1 MAYNPL
7 RNSYNKRS
15 PRLNKEDYAAK
26 KKAEKDEMFE
36 DVEASLSDIKADDG
50 VFMYYLDTQARFDRY
65 SAINALLISRQFEGA
80 TQLKEFNEWVEMGV
94 KVKKGEK
101 AISILEPVPYT
112 DSNGVEK
119 VGYNVKKLFDISQT
133 SAEPSP
139 APPLAN
145 DTKAFVVAIVNSS
158 PIKKVKVEQL
168 PNNINDSTAY
178 FDDKQNVLYIKK
190 NEAPTRLFQDVA
202 RELALS
208 EIAYHSDTYTRSENI
223 QAAICTAYMLCKKY
237 GIDTKGID
245 LGGMPSEWKGLESK
259 DLRLQLT
266 MARDSLNTVSNR
278 VYTEINKERERATPE
293 HTRS

>member
-1 MAYNPL
+1 MAYNPIH
-7 RNSYNKRS
+7 RNFNRRQSS
-15 PRLNKEDYAAK
+15 LSKEDYAAK
-26 KKAEKDEMFE
+26 KKAEKDELFE
-36 DVEASLSDIKADDG
+36 EVEAGLSEMQADDG
-50 VFMYYLDTQARFDRY
+50 VFMSYLDTQAHFDRY
-65 SAINALLISRQFEGA
+65 SSINTLLIARQFDGA
-80 TQLKEFNEWVEMGV
+80 TQLKEFNEWAETGV
-94 KVKKGEK
+94 KIKKNEK

-112 DSNGVEK
+112 DSNGAEK

>member
-7 RNSYNKRS
+7 KNSYNKRS
-15 PRLNKEDYAAK
+15 PRLAKEDYAAK

-36 DVEASLSDIKADDG
+36 DVEASLNDIKADDG

-65 SAINALLISRQFEGA
+65 SAINALLISRQIEGA

-101 AISILEPVPYT
+101 AISILEPTPYT
-112 DSNGVEK
+112 DNEGVEK

-158 PIKKVKVEQL
+158 PIKKTKVEQL
-168 PNNINDSTAY
+168 PVSDSAAY
-178 FDDKQNVLYIKK
+178 FDDKQNILYVKK
-190 NEAPTRLFQDVA
+190 NESPTKLFQDVA

-208 EIAYHSDTYTRSENI
+208 EIAYHSDTYDRNENM
-223 QAAICTAYMLCKKY
+223 QAATCTAYMLCKKY
-237 GIDTKGID
+237 GVDTKGIN
-245 LGGMPSEWKGLESK
+245 LNGMPSEWKGLENK
-259 DLRLQLT
+259 DFRLQLT

-278 VYTEINKERERATPE
+278 VYVELKKQRERSAPE
-293 HTRS
+293 QQRS